1 MEQENIDWEEQES
14 EIEALEVI
22 FPDEFTVM
30 AEKPYKFK
38 IMINS
43 NSADED
49 NHLKM
54 LLTVE
59 LPKDYPES
67 VPHFLLKNKSP
78 DYLNNN
84 LID

>member
-1 MEQENIDWEEQES
+1 MEPEENIDWEEQEA

-22 FPDEFTVM
+22 FPDEFTVL

-43 NSADED
+43 NAESED

-54 LLTVE
+54 MLTVE
-59 LPKDYPES
+59 LPKDYPETI
-67 VPHFLLKNKSP
+67 PFMILKN
-78 DYLNNN
+78 
-84 LID
+84 